1 MKNNIKLIREGKGL
15 TQKECADTFGVT
27 LRAWQSYE
35 QGVSEPKYEL
45 LCRIADDFCVS
56 TDYLLGRSGKGD
68 PLEALGLADGEK
80 SALEK
85 YMQLPENARKIIIDA
100 LIQLGEAARNGSK
113 SPDEIRRE
121 LKKVVYEFLSVHK
134 ASAGCGYDLNDSD
147 QWTSVEVY
155 DTPEL
160 HEADFAVTVEG
171 KSMMPM
177 FEDGDIVYVI
187 KADEVPLGQIG
198 LFQQNGKGY
207 IKKSG
212 ADRLISINP
221 DYDDIYPSD
230 GEIVVCGI
238 VIGKA
243 LVQ

>member
-1 MKNNIKLIREGKGL
+1 MILKELRKAKGVSQEETAKAL
-15 TQKECADTFGVT
+15 GIT
-27 LRAWQSYE
+27 LRTYQNYE
-35 QGVSEPKYEL
+35 YGQREPNIDMILKMSEY
-45 LCRIADDFCVS
+45 FCVS
-56 TDYLLGRSGKGD
+56 TDYLLGRSGKSD

-221 DYDDIYPSD
+221 DYDDIFPSD

-243 LVQ
+243 LMQ